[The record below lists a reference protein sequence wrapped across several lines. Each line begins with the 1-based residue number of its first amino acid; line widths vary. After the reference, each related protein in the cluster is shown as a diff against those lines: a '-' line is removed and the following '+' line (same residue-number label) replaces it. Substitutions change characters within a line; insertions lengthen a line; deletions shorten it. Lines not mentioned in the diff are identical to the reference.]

1 MKTITLSST
10 VSSDVGIYGFPR
22 WAGGQITRSGVSVLD
37 MGKDPGGMPETIR
50 VALVND
56 YEIVLEGLRAFL
68 RPFEPEICVV
78 EMDVKAEPQRAVDVT
93 LSTHMAKQ
101 KRCVNARVTSL
112 RTRRTAPSSCSAS
125 PTT

>member
-1 MKTITLSST
+1 M
-10 VSSDVGIYGFPR
+10 VGTYGLPG

-56 YEIVLEGLRAFL
+56 YEIVLEGVRAFL
-68 RPFEPEICVV
+68 RPYEPEICVV

-93 LSTHMAKQ
+93 LFDTYGEAEAMR
-101 KRCVNARVTSL
+101 KRAAVTSL
-112 RTRRTAPSSCSAS
+112 PTRRTAPSSCSAS